1 MASDGSFRSIED
13 ILADDGV
20 VIDQDGHELKVTGEY
35 IRYSEETAH
44 LYEQAEMFVAQSAG
58 ATALE
63 PELKKRV
70 GKPTT
75 LRSKTFTS
83 MRQPTITCPST
94 DQKQPPKPH
103 PRQCLQPKVVAF
115 RE

>member
-63 PELKKRV
+63 PELKKGWKTYNFEV
-70 GKPTT
+70 EDFHIYAPTNDN
-75 LRSKTFTS
+75 LPINRPKT
-83 MRQPTITCPST
+83 
-94 DQKQPPKPH
+94 
-103 PRQCLQPKVVAF
+103 AA
-115 RE
+115 